1 MKYPFI
7 TKDFDLLMKTANI
20 FSRFEY
26 LKDNH
31 YIVEFLSIDSVPQ
44 ILDINMIID
53 IFLEDILDKFYLFDD
68 LFLLRIIN
76 PNSYRVNGNKEQ
88 LIFIDK
94 ETDLANIVDIE
105 FFAITLDTYS
115 EDINNYLV
123 DHKEDLRK
131 ILLKIGED

>member
-7 TKDFDLLMKTANI
+7 TRDFDLLMKTANI

-68 LFLLRIIN
+68 LFLSRIIN

-94 ETDLANIVDIE
+94 ETDLANIVDVE
-105 FFAITLDTYS
+105 FFAITLDTYA
-115 EDINNYLV
+115 EDINNYLIT
-123 DHKEDLRK
+123 HKEDLRK